1 MTDADPPRP
10 AGRLIRRRST
20 PADAPTSTSDA
31 PTIVADLAPPAADA
45 PLPTAIGPYRV
56 LGELA
61 RGGMG
66 VILRAHHAG
75 LDRPVAIKLLRAVDD
90 PDARARFL
98 LEARA
103 AARLSR
109 HPSIVPVHD
118 VGTCAA
124 GRDFLVMDLVDGP
137 SLHAVIAREGA
148 LGARAAATLVAKVA
162 RAVAHAHRN
171 GVLHRDLKPHNVL
184 VERAT
189 GEPLLT
195 DFGLAKLVRAGAPGP
210 DSARRRVGVSAATPG
225 QGLTL
230 EGEVLGTPAY
240 MAPEQ
245 LEPGAAPGPHTDV
258 WGLGAILHECL
269 SGQPPF
275 AGDTLFELFEQVLHH
290 PPRSLAGVPPALAAV
305 AERCLQKD
313 PRARYG
319 SAEEVARDLERF
331 VDGAPVLA
339 QVLVRRRGG
348 GVARPGRAVAA
359 AALAAL
365 AAYLVTTRAWP
376 ALAPLVEP
384 ALAPVLAP
392 SAPPPA
398 APLDPGRAGG

>member
-1 MTDADPPRP
+1 MKDADPPRP
-10 AGRLIRRRST
+10 AGRLIQPRSRP
-20 PADAPTSTSDA
+20 PASPPATDDAPTRVHQRA
-31 PTIVADLAPPAADA
+31 APPGDA
-45 PLPTAIGPYRV
+45 PLPSSIGPYRV

-66 VILRAHHAG
+66 VILRGHHAG
-75 LDRPVAIKLLRAVDD
+75 LDRPVAIKLLHAADD

-98 LEARA
+98 VEARA

-118 VGTCAA
+118 VGTDEA

-137 SLHAVIAREGA
+137 SLHTLIAREGA
-148 LGARAAATLVAKVA
+148 LGARRAAALVARVA
-162 RAVAHAHRN
+162 RAVAHAHGN
-171 GVLHRDLKPHNVL
+171 GILHRDLKPHNVL

-195 DFGLAKLVRAGAPGP
+195 DFGLAKLVRAAGDG
-210 DSARRRVGVSAATPG
+210 SARRKGPSVATPGPTPG

-230 EGEVLGTPAY
+230 DGEIIGTPAY

-245 LEPGAAPGPHTDV
+245 LEPGAAVGPHTDV
-258 WGLGAILHECL
+258 WGLGAVLHECL
-269 SGQPPF
+269 SGRPPF
-275 AGDTLFELFEQVLHH
+275 AGDTLFELFEQVLRGQ
-290 PPRSLAGVPPALAAV
+290 PRPLDGIPPALAAI
-305 AERCLQKD
+305 AGRCLEKD

-348 GVARPGRAVAA
+348 DGRSARALVAL
-359 AALAAL
+359 ALAAL
-365 AAYLVTTRAWP
+365 AGYLLHARAWP
-376 ALAPLVEP
+376 ALAPLLGP
-384 ALAPVLAP
+384 ATVDDEA
-392 SAPPPA
+392 
-398 APLDPGRAGG
+398 R